1 MSGQQSNACQT
12 FDFTFMGPPQVAHY
26 PKSVAKLGKISNGQK

>member
-12 FDFTFMGPPQVAHY
+12 LDFTFAGPPQVARY
-26 PKSVAKLGKISNGQK
+26 PKSVAKVGKISNGEK